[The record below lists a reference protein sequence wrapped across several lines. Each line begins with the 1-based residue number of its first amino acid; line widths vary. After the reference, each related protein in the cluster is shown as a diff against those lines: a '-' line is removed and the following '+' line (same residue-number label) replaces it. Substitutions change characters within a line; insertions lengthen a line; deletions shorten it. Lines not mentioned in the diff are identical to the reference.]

1 MVRRSSRLLLR
12 RERKMPKVDGKT
24 FSYDAQ
30 GMKDAAAARKA
41 MAMKAAAKKMKPKDE
56 KKK

>member
-1 MVRRSSRLLLR
+1 
-12 RERKMPKVDGKT
+12 MPKVDGKT

-30 GMKDAAAARKA
+30 GMKDAAAARKVI
-41 MAMKAAAKKMKPKDE
+41 AMKAAAKKMKPKAE